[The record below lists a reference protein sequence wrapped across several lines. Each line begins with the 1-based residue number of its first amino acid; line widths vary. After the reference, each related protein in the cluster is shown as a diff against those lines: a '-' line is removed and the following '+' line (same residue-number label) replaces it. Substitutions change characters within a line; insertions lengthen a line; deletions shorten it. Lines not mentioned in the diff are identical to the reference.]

1 MMVVIECGSKYL
13 GLPVA
18 ALEHIGSAVELEK
31 TGYQPDA
38 PFRVCTDDLIVQLV
52 KPSRIIGGCD
62 ADATAESMARL
73 IVERD
78 QAKADQDKAESA
90 LRREKVFWAKRAAAH
105 AKGLTDEEWRAQVTA
120 ASMWTISTCE
130 PVAK

>member
-13 GLPVA
+13 GFPAA
-18 ALEHIGSAVELEK
+18 ALEYIGAAVELER
-31 TGYQPDA
+31 TGYQADA
-38 PFRVCTDDLIVQLV
+38 PFKVSTEDLIVQLV

-78 QAKADQDKAESA
+78 KANVDQAKAEIGLK
-90 LRREKVFWAKRAAAH
+90 REKLFWAKRNAAH

-120 ASMWTISTCE
+120 AKSWDIGSCE